1 MHGWRHPGARM
12 ERQLKRGLATLTERQ
27 QQIAKLVCEGH
38 SNKTIARNLKLSEGT
53 VKNHL
58 HSIYP
63 KLGVESRSALV
74 IGANRSR
81 AD

>member
-1 MHGWRHPGARM
+1 M
-12 ERQLKRGLATLTERQ
+12 ERQFKRDNIANLLATLSERQ
-27 QQIAKLVCEGH
+27 QQIVMLVCEGH

-58 HSIYP
+58 HSIYI
-63 KLGVESRSALV
+63 KLGVKSRSALV
-74 IGANRSR
+74 SGWANRSR